1 MPGESEGETNW
12 LVSRQ
17 LGTVEMMLPC
27 RDAVLTLPIAFSGQP
42 NLGASGPPASSSSN
56 ASGSAGGRSR
66 TLGAKPGT

>member
-17 LGTVEMMLPC
+17 LGTVEMMLC
-27 RDAVLTLPIAFSGQP
+27 RDAVPTLPIAFSGQP
-42 NLGASGPPASSSSN
+42 NLGASGPPAGSSSN
-56 ASGSAGGRSR
+56 ANGSAGGRSR